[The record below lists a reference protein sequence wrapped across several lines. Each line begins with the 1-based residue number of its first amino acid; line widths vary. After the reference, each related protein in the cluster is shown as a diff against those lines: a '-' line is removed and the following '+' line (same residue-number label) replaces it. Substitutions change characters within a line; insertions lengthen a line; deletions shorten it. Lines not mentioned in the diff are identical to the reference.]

1 MFRKDETMKISMWT
15 AFLVEDSPESAIGT
29 LAECGYR
36 YAEFSDEH
44 GKVLM
49 ERSNPMRAAAE
60 LADFATDRGLS
71 LSQAHLHLTADI
83 AHPDPAT
90 RRSFLNFLKKEL
102 EVYERIGVR
111 AAVLH
116 CGGRTAQEQGMDQ
129 EKTEELSAASLSEL
143 CRSIEGSRIRIAI
156 ENIPSTQP
164 FASDLLRMISKVGSP
179 ELGICLDTGH
189 LNLVQGDPCLFL
201 DEAGDRLIALHI
213 ADNLGNAD
221 HHMFPCGRGTVNW
234 RAFMEKLKASTYE
247 GLFNFEVPG
256 ERCPYS
262 RAIQRLKLK
271 YALELG
277 RLMFEL
283 S

>member
-1 MFRKDETMKISMWT
+1 MKISMWT
-15 AFLVEDSPESAIGT
+15 AFLVEETPENAIAT

-44 GKVLM
+44 GKILM
-49 ERSNPMRAAAE
+49 DQPDPLYAADEFARFT
-60 LADFATDRGLS
+60 ADHGIALEQG
-71 LSQAHLHLTADI
+71 HLHLTADI

-90 RRSFLNFLKKEL
+90 RRAFLDILKKEL

-116 CGGRTAQEQGMDQ
+116 CGGKAVFTGEMTPEAAETLNV
-129 EKTEELSAASLSEL
+129 EALSTL
-143 CRSIEGSRIRIAI
+143 CRSIAGSRIRIAI
-156 ENIPSTQP
+156 ENLSRLTQS
-164 FASDLLRMISKVGSP
+164 AADLLRIIAKVDRP

-189 LNLVQGDPCLFL
+189 LNLVQGDPAAFI
-201 DEAGDRLIALHI
+201 DQAGDKLIALHI

-221 HHMFPCGRGTVNW
+221 HHMFPCGRGSVNW
-234 RAFMEKLKASTYE
+234 IAFMRKLKSSSYR

-256 ERCPYS
+256 ERNCPTP
-262 RAIQRLKLK
+262 AIRKLKLK

-277 RLMFEL
+277 RLMFDIV
-283 S
+283 